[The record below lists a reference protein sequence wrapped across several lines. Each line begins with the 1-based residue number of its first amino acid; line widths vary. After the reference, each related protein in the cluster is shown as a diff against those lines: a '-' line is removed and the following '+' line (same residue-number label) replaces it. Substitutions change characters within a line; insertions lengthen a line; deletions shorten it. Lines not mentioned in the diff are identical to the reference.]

1 MIKIQSI
8 LTSILT
14 EAPNG
19 TIRKRLES
27 AIVNRNPVSFYYTG
41 PRKDVL
47 AGRRVKA
54 ELVAMGL
61 TKKGNLVVRGWVQP
75 PSVSKKGYTE
85 HGWRLFILDRMS
97 GIQIYEDETFNEKRP
112 NYSEGKDD
120 GSLSV
125 TYVKSRWGTTPKPTE
140 PTPERPQPTQKPEP
154 TKTEL
159 PQPKPKEKPTS
170 TPQPE
175 VRRDNEVYGQL
186 KDKFI
191 TVDNQTQV
199 SPDDVKLAI
208 GDLYKRKL
216 EDWRNS
222 QREIGANINP
232 GEGTRRRFEKE
243 SEYEIYNLM
252 KQNNVLVKTPP
263 QPEPETEPETPL
275 MESINRIKA
284 LIFF

>member
-1 MIKIQSI
+1 MIKFQNI
-8 LTSILT
+8 LTTILT

-19 TIRKRLES
+19 SIRKRLES
-27 AIVNRNPVSFYYTG
+27 AIINRNPVSFYYNG
-41 PRKDVL
+41 PRGEVL
-47 AGRRVKA
+47 PGRRIKS

-75 PSVSKKGYTE
+75 PSVSKKGFEE

-97 GIQIYEDETFNEKRP
+97 GIQIYDGETFNEKRP
-112 NYSEGKDD
+112 NYTEGKDD
-120 GSLSV
+120 GTLTV
-125 TYVKSRWGTTPKPTE
+125 TYVKSRWGTTPQPTKPSPAPTE
-140 PTPERPQPTQKPEP
+140 PTKKSVP

-175 VRRDNEVYGQL
+175 IRRDGEVYNQL

-191 TVDNQTQV
+191 TVNNQTQV

-208 GDLYKRKL
+208 DDLYRRKL
-216 EDWRNS
+216 EDWKNA
-222 QREIGANINP
+222 QKEIGANTNP

-243 SEYEIYNLM
+243 SEYELYNLM
-252 KQNNVLVKTPP
+252 KQDNVSVKF
-263 QPEPETEPETPL
+263 PEKTEEPETPL
-275 MESINRIKA
+275 MESINRIKT